1 MANPSKV
8 FIIDDDED
16 DRELFCEALS
26 DISDSIK
33 CVSALNGQEAL
44 HALQNSNPLPDF
56 IFLDLNLPRMSG
68 TQCLA
73 ELKKMERVSSIPVI
87 IYSTSK
93 SEEDREKTKELGSVY
108 FLTKP
113 SSMVEL
119 RKELEFVFE
128 KKYEKYVLKNS
139 DAG

>member
-1 MANPSKV
+1 MPNPTAV

-16 DRELFCEALS
+16 DREMFCEAVS

-44 HALQNSNPLPDF
+44 HALQNGNQLPDF

-73 ELKKMERVSSIPVI
+73 ELKKIERLSLIPVI

-93 SEEDREKTKELGSVY
+93 SVEDREKTKELGSVY

-113 SSMVEL
+113 SSMVQL
-119 RKELEFVFE
+119 KKELEFVFAKE
-128 KKYEKYVLKNS
+128 YENGVLKNS
-139 DAG
+139 DAR

>member
-16 DRELFCEALS
+16 DRELFCEVVS

-33 CVSALNGQEAL
+33 CVSAINGQEAL
-44 HALQNSNPLPDF
+44 HALQSSNPLPDF

-93 SEEDREKTKELGSVY
+93 SEDDREKTKELGSVY

-139 DAG
+139 DAR

>member
-1 MANPSKV
+1 MANPLKV

-16 DRELFCEALS
+16 DRELFCEVVS

-33 CVSALNGQEAL
+33 CVSAINGQEAL
-44 HALQNSNPLPDF
+44 HALQSSNPLPDF

-139 DAG
+139 DAR

>member
-1 MANPSKV
+1 MANPLKV

-16 DRELFCEALS
+16 DRELFCEVVS

-33 CVSALNGQEAL
+33 CVPAINGQEAL
-44 HALQNSNPLPDF
+44 HALQNSNLLPDF

-93 SEEDREKTKELGSVY
+93 SEEDREKTKELGSIY

-139 DAG
+139 DAR

>member
-1 MANPSKV
+1 MRNPSKV

-16 DRELFCEALS
+16 DRELFCEVVS

-44 HALQNSNPLPDF
+44 LALQNSNLLPDF

-73 ELKKMERVSSIPVI
+73 ELKKIERLSSIPVI

-139 DAG
+139 DAR